1 MKLSVN
7 DEVRE
12 VPEGSNLQ
20 ALLAELGLESKPG
33 LAVALNL
40 SVVPAA
46 EWATQELSE
55 DDAVLLI
62 QATQGG

>member
-1 MKLSVN
+1 MKISVN
-7 DEVRE
+7 DEARE
-12 VPEGSNLQ
+12 VPEGLSLG

-33 LAVALNL
+33 LAVAVNQ

-46 EWATQELSE
+46 EQGARQLSAG
-55 DDAVLLI
+55 DAVLII

>member
-1 MKLSVN
+1 MKISVN
-7 DEVRE
+7 DEARE
-12 VPEGSNLQ
+12 VPEGLPLK

-33 LAVALNL
+33 LAVAVNQ

-46 EWATQELSE
+46 ELAAYQLAAE
-55 DDAVLLI
+55 DAVLII

>member
-1 MKLSVN
+1 MKLNVN
-7 DEVRE
+7 DEARE
-12 VPEGSNLQ
+12 VPEGYSLQ

-46 EWATQELSE
+46 EWGAQALSE
-55 DDAVLLI
+55 GDAVLVI